1 MRKLLAPLFIFI
13 FMFFGLHANTVY
25 AKVITEK
32 EGNVTIAKSEVI
44 NDDLF
49 IGAKSVTVD
58 GIVNGDIF
66 VGAEAIKIG
75 GTVNGNIHAAAKTI
89 EMSGVVRGNMYSG
102 AQNILVTGSRIGGS
116 LLLGGASL
124 TIDKNTSVAG
134 SILAGSESLMIDSRV
149 TRSVYAGA
157 GNFNLGSG
165 AYIGKDLY
173 YASGE
178 SKATISP
185 DATILGST
193 FKSEYT
199 YTKPN
204 VDVGAMQKSAM
215 KAAVATKVGITI
227 VWFLGTLL
235 VGFVYMKLA
244 EKQFSQSAGIVS
256 QSFWKSLGLGFL
268 IAMAF
273 IPAIIILGVTVVGL
287 PLAGLSVLLFIMYS
301 CLAGIVVARALGSAL
316 LKANKKAPVFGAF
329 ALGLL
334 LIKIVEMIPFIGF
347 MTGLVIFW
355 SGLGALT
362 MQLFTKQKVAKS

>member
-1 MRKLLAPLFIFI
+1 ML
-13 FMFFGLHANTVY
+13 FGLHANTVY

-32 EGNVTIAKSEVI
+32 EGDVTIAKSEVI

-89 EMSGVVRGNMYSG
+89 EMSGVVRGNMYGG

-116 LLLGGASL
+116 LLLGGAS
-124 TIDKNTSVAG
+124 INVDKDSVIGG
-134 SILAGSESLMIDSRV
+134 SILAGAESLMIDSRV
-149 TRSVYAGA
+149 TRSVYAGT
-157 GNFNLGSG
+157 GNLNIGSDTQ
-165 AYIGKDLY
+165 IGKDLY
-173 YASGE
+173 YATGE

-193 FKSEYT
+193 YKSEYT

-204 VDVGAMQKSAM
+204 VDVGAMQKNAI
-215 KAAVATKVGITI
+215 KAAVATKIGMTI
-227 VWFLGTLL
+227 LMFLGVLL
-235 VGFVYMKLA
+235 VGFVYLKLGGKHFT
-244 EKQFSQSAGIVS
+244 ETAGIVT

-273 IPAIIILGVTVVGL
+273 IPAIIILSVTVIGL
-287 PLAGLSVLLFIMYS
+287 PLAGISVLVFILYS
-301 CLAGIVVARALGSAL
+301 CLAGMPVSLALGNVL
-316 LKANKKAPVFGAF
+316 FKANKKTPIFGKF

-334 LIKIVEMIPFIGF
+334 IMKVVEMIPFVGF
-347 MTGLVIFW
+347 MTGLVVFW

-362 MQLFTKQKVAKS
+362 THLFTKQKVAKS